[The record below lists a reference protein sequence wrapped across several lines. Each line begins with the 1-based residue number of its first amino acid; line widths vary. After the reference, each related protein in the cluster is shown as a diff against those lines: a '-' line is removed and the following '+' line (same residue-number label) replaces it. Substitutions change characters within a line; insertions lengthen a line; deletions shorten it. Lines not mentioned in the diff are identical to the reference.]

1 MISNVPPNRQK
12 LHFLNQPL
20 LESNGFDAGNPGRS
34 SWFLTGGC
42 QEWDK
47 RKMDKKES
55 RLTICH
61 KKTAKIYQLK

>member
-34 SWFLTGGC
+34 S
-42 QEWDK
+42 
-47 RKMDKKES
+47 
-55 RLTICH
+55 
-61 KKTAKIYQLK
+61 